1 LLATAT
7 ATLDFLLV
15 SPYAIVGS
23 YVLVGAT
30 YRCAGCLCCC
40 GSDAVALDEKTD
52 RADFL
57 VGDGGCLTTEA
68 NKLKAGGGS
77 SFFLDA
83 VDSFCSLGWC
93 CFGKSCAVGIAT
105 VSSSDFISS
114 FVSVVIFSLFFI

>member
-1 LLATAT
+1 M
-7 ATLDFLLV
+7 
-15 SPYAIVGS
+15 
-23 YVLVGAT
+23 
-30 YRCAGCLCCC
+30 
-40 GSDAVALDEKTD
+40 ALDEKTD

-93 CFGKSCAVGIAT
+93 CFGKSCAVGVAT

-114 FVSVVIFSLFFI
+114 FVSVVMFSMGVVVAVGECGETTAGSSNCSSSASSDR